1 MYLCCAGRRWGK
13 TRQMGVFGG
22 CVRAEGAARRG
33 IAVKR
38 PNSPRNSVYYVRQPA
53 SAMARG
59 PSTPR
64 YGYQSCKIDQTNGV
78 VHYHGVTLD
87 GEYTV
92 HGIIPGQLPI
102 DRTMPVTGLYLRPC
116 DGK

>member
-1 MYLCCAGRRWGK
+1 MD
-13 TRQMGVFGG
+13 TN
-22 CVRAEGAARRG
+22 RAR
-33 IAVKR
+33 
-38 PNSPRNSVYYVRQPA
+38 S
-53 SAMARG
+53 
-59 PSTPR
+59 
-64 YGYQSCKIDQTNGV
+64 IDQTNGV